1 MKAYIEQELKSVLA
15 AFDDVPADFE
25 IELETPQN
33 ATHGDLSCNAAMK
46 LARYLRRGRSHAY
59 QRY

>member
-1 MKAYIEQELKSVLA
+1 MKEYITQELKSILS

-33 ATHGDLSCNAAMK
+33 ASHGDLSSNGTS
-46 LARYLRRGRSHAY
+46 LRDCVSS
-59 QRY
+59 